1 MNDAGVLNDIYFQK
15 ESGKMIVKDF
25 EELEKEK
32 ETLREKRQREGY
44 GVDSDTDSDDQD
56 GS

>member
-32 ETLREKRQREGY
+32 DNQKEKRKREG
-44 GVDSDTDSDDQD
+44 
-56 GS
+56 